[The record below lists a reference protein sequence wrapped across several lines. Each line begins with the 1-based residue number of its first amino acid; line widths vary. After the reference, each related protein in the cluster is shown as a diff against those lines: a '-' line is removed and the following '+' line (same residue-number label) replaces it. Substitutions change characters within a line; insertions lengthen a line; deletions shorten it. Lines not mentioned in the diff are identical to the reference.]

1 MDWVLGELATI
12 PVAWLRREVAVP
24 VNTEKELLSVT
35 LHASA
40 VADGSGYWDY
50 FQVLYDLTA
59 EKLTGSDVVYIPL
72 PAINAGTDDERVIF
86 GAVKRCEIVAAHL
99 VPESSLTGD
108 DTNYV
113 QLRLL
118 RKSDDA
124 IICTK
129 TFVTGIDAPAWE
141 VTDFGG
147 VDPDNALLEIGDSV
161 SLDIVHTA
169 GGLFVDRYVLILQWN
184 LA

>member
-1 MDWVLGELATI
+1 MDWVLGELATV
-12 PVAWLRREVAVP
+12 PVEWLRREASVAID
-24 VNTEKELLSVT
+24 TEKELLNIEF
-35 LHASA
+35 HASA
-40 VADGSGYWDY
+40 ISAGSGYWDY
-50 FQVLYDLTA
+50 FQLLYDLTA

-86 GAVKRCEIVAAHL
+86 GAVKKCEIVAAHL
-99 VPESSLTGD
+99 VPESAITGD
-108 DTNYV
+108 GTDYV

-141 VTDFGG
+141 VSDFGG
-147 VDPDNALLEIGDSV
+147 VSDANAILEIGDSV
-161 SLDIVHTA
+161 SLDVVHSA
-169 GGLFVDRYVLILQWN
+169 GGLAVDRYVLILQWN